1 MKLICPSCAAIHSA
15 ESWLN
20 DADARACLQI
30 VAKMPNDVSKYCLNY
45 LALFRSSSGRG
56 LQWKTALR
64 RITEL
69 LDMVAAGHIQW
80 DKQPAR
86 HCTPGIWGKALE
98 KITQHPPRRLP
109 LKSHGYL
116 QSIVYELADDIDRET
131 EKKQNQAERKG
142 LWRPKRGEK
151 QPERM
156 TVEEMKA
163 IKEKNYRKRKR

>member
-20 DADARACLQI
+20 DADARACMQI
-30 VAKMPNDVSKYCLNY
+30 IAKLPKDVSAWCLNY

-64 RITEL
+64 LITEL
-69 LDMVAAGHIQW
+69 LDMVAAGHIRW
-80 DKQPAR
+80 DGKPAR
-86 HCTPGIWGKALE
+86 YCTPRIWGQALE
-98 KITQHPPRRLP
+98 KLTQHPPQRLP

-116 QSIVYELADDIDRET
+116 QAMVYDMADDVDREA
-131 EKKQNQAERKG
+131 EKKHNQAERSG
-142 LWRPKRGEK
+142 QLRPKTGEK

-156 TVEEMKA
+156 TLEEMKK
-163 IKEKNYRKRKR
+163 ISDEKYWKKKR